1 MCGVGGPPWAAYG
14 YSGHICSVLWL
25 MLPCLW
31 FHKTAVFTGDQPFLM
46 SVRNNIIFGI
56 SLDPEVKSNDAMV
69 PIAGI
74 QNGFDV
80 EFDDSEQFIY
90 WVENPV
96 SFGYIQCVW
105 SLFK

>member
-1 MCGVGGPPWAAYG
+1 M
-14 YSGHICSVLWL
+14 
-25 MLPCLW
+25 
-31 FHKTAVFTGDQPFLM
+31 T
-46 SVRNNIIFGI
+46 VRNHIIFGI

-69 PIAGI
+69 PVAGI

-96 SFGYIQCVW
+96 SFE
-105 SLFK
+105 

>member
-1 MCGVGGPPWAAYG
+1 
-14 YSGHICSVLWL
+14 
-25 MLPCLW
+25 
-31 FHKTAVFTGDQPFLM
+31 M
-46 SVRNNIIFGI
+46 SVRNSVIFGI
-56 SLDPEVKSNDAMV
+56 PLDPEVKSNDAMV

-96 SFGYIQCVW
+96 SFGYIQCIW
-105 SLFK
+105 SLF